1 MDSDGLTDWRNM
13 FYYVKKGPLKTRE
26 KYFQKSAKPFF
37 FKWCSSM
44 EQSRI
49 EFSFLEPGVNFCGF
63 QQQSWLYVFLN
74 ISYLTGILHA
84 VAWHRV
90 NASKE
95 NKMYSCKKILCFLF
109 NSLSV
114 TWVTYLFIICSKG
127 TTAAYNCLIV
137 MTYLRTAKITI
148 IFFIITNK
156 NRLLQEFNHGLLGWL
171 DG

>member
-1 MDSDGLTDWRNM
+1 
-13 FYYVKKGPLKTRE
+13 
-26 KYFQKSAKPFF
+26 
-37 FKWCSSM
+37 M

-49 EFSFLEPGVNFCGF
+49 EFSFLEPGVNFCLVDF
-63 QQQSWLYVFLN
+63 SSKVDFTF
-74 ISYLTGILHA
+74 SLTSVINGNMHA

-95 NKMYSCKKILCFLF
+95 NEMYSCKKILCFLF

-114 TWVTYLFIICSKG
+114 TYLFNVLKEQLLLTI
-127 TTAAYNCLIV
+127 NCLFV